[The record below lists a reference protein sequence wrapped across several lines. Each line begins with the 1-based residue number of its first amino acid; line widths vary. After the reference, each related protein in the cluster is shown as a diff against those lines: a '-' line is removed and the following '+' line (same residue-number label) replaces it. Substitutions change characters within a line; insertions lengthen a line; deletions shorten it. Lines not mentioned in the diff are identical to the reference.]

1 MKPMPFLALVLLTPL
16 LVLAGCAQ
24 PKLPQENYYRL
35 MVAEP
40 ADGSVILDGFLVVE
54 PFIGNGLTSERALLY
69 SASDAPLRVQQYHY
83 HYWIDPPPQMI
94 QDQVV
99 AYLRSGGYAAKVV
112 TPEMRLLPD
121 YALTGRIKRLE
132 RIVDG
137 SRFVAVMELEI
148 GLSNAHDNSL
158 ILLKT
163 YVAEEPAGKDMIS
176 TVEAFNRGI
185 TKILEKFVADL
196 NGAQGA

>member
-1 MKPMPFLALVLLTPL
+1 MKSSWLRALVLLAPL
-16 LVLAGCAQ
+16 LVVAGCAQ

-35 MVAEP
+35 VVAEP
-40 ADGSVILDGFLVVE
+40 ADKGVVLDGSLVVE
-54 PFIGNGLTSERALLY
+54 PFIGNGLTSERSLLY
-69 SASDAPLRVQQYHY
+69 STADAPLKVQQYHY

-99 AYLRSGGYAAKVV
+99 AYLRSGGAAANVV

-137 SRFVAVMELEI
+137 SRFSAVVELEI
-148 GLSNAHDNSL
+148 SLSDARDNSL
-158 ILLKT
+158 VLLET
-163 YVAEEPAGKDMIS
+163 YVAEEPAGRDMAA

-185 TKILEKFVADL
+185 TKILGRFVAGL
-196 NGAQGA
+196 RAVQGA

>member
-1 MKPMPFLALVLLTPL
+1 MRRAPFLTLILLAPL
-16 LVLAGCAQ
+16 LVMAGCAQ

-35 MVAEP
+35 VVADP
-40 ADGSVILDGFLVVE
+40 ADSEKVLDGSLVVE
-54 PFIGNGLTSERALLY
+54 PFIGNGLTSERSLLY
-69 SASDAPLRVQQYHY
+69 STTDAPLKVQQYHY

-94 QDQVV
+94 QDQMV
-99 AYLRSGGYAAKVV
+99 AYLRSGGTAANVV

-137 SRFVAVMELEI
+137 SRFSAVVELEI
-148 GLSNAHDNSL
+148 GLSDARDNSL
-158 ILLKT
+158 VLLET
-163 YVAEEPAGKDMIS
+163 YVAEEPAGRDIAS

-185 TKILEKFVADL
+185 AKILEKFIADL
-196 NGAQGA
+196 NNAQGT

>member
-1 MKPMPFLALVLLTPL
+1 MRHTPFLTLILLAPL
-16 LVLAGCAQ
+16 LVVAGCAQ

-35 MVAEP
+35 VTAEP
-40 ADGSVILDGFLVVE
+40 ADKGVVLDGSLVVE
-54 PFIGNGLTSERALLY
+54 PFIGNGLTSERSLLY
-69 SASDAPLRVQQYHY
+69 STTDAPLKVQQYHY

-99 AYLRSGGYAAKVV
+99 SYLRSGGVAANVV

-137 SRFVAVMELEI
+137 SRFSAVVELEI
-148 GLSNAHDNSL
+148 GLSDARDNSL
-158 ILLKT
+158 VLLET
-163 YVAEEPAGKDMIS
+163 YVAEEPAGRDMAS

-196 NGAQGA
+196 GGAQGA

>member
-1 MKPMPFLALVLLTPL
+1 M
-16 LVLAGCAQ
+16 AGCAQ

-35 MVAEP
+35 VVADP
-40 ADGSVILDGFLVVE
+40 ADSEKVLDGSLVVK
-54 PFIGNGLTSERALLY
+54 PFIGNGLTSERSLLY
-69 SASDAPLRVQQYHY
+69 STTDAPLKVQQYHY

-99 AYLRSGGYAAKVV
+99 AYLRSGGTAANVV

-121 YALTGRIKRLE
+121 YALIGRIKRLE

-137 SRFVAVMELEI
+137 SRFSAVVELEI
-148 GLSNAHDNSL
+148 GLSDARDNSL
-158 ILLKT
+158 VLLET
-163 YVAEEPAGKDMIS
+163 YVAEEPAGKDMAS

-196 NGAQGA
+196 RAVQD